1 MCLLPAV
8 CGVCRILG
16 RDRARPAS
24 PMQGARPTNKGLGM
38 SDDASGV
45 TVGSVPTRPSA
56 AQAALRLASPREMGG
71 SSSKL
76 RGGGVRELVLAGA
89 TVMGAGGGMRM
100 PDASV
105 VRCEQYDL
113 LLRPNHPSGL
123 AKRDKGRGGGCH
135 ALGVHIPIARTGA
148 GEGEREGEGGSS
160 DEPSAPTTPSS
171 LHTHHTLVRRLS
183 SPDALPLASLQC

>member
-1 MCLLPAV
+1 
-8 CGVCRILG
+8 
-16 RDRARPAS
+16 
-24 PMQGARPTNKGLGM
+24 MQGARPTNKGLGM

-45 TVGSVPTRPSA
+45 TGGSVPLRQSA
-56 AQAALRLASPREMGG
+56 AQAVLRLASPREMGG

-76 RGGGVRELVLAGA
+76 RGGGGGVRELVLAGA
-89 TVMGAGGGMRM
+89 TVMGTGGGMRPDTQRPLRRLSM
-100 PDASV
+100 PEASV
-105 VRCEQYDL
+105 GRCEQYDL
-113 LLRPNHPSGL
+113 LQRPNHPSGL
-123 AKRDKGRGGGCH
+123 AKRDKGRGGGGCH

-148 GEGEREGEGGSS
+148 GGGEREREEVSS